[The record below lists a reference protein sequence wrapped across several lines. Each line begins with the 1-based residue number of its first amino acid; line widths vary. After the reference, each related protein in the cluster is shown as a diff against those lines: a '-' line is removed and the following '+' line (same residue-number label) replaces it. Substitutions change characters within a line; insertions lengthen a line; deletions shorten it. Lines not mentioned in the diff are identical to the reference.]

1 MAVYLDHNATTAL
14 DEGVLEAM
22 LPYLRNH
29 YGNPSSAHSL
39 GRPARGAINKAREQ
53 LAELVNAAPE
63 QIIFTSGGTEA
74 NNLALKG
81 ALSGSPA
88 GGRFAISA
96 IEHASLRGPAQALAG
111 QGWQLDTI
119 AVDKQGR
126 VSLDDVQTALTHNP
140 RLVSIMLGNNET
152 GVLQDIAGINKCIKN
167 AATIFHTDAVQ
178 ALGKIKVDFAA
189 SGAHLMSLS
198 AHKIYGPKG
207 IGALVMDKAI
217 AMEPLLHGGAHER
230 GKRAGT
236 ENVAAIVG
244 FGAAAQL
251 VRTELAQRQAH
262 WLELRNYLMARL
274 RELPGV
280 VIFAEQAEHLPNTV
294 LISVPQFQGETL
306 LAGLDQAGFMLSS
319 GSACTSGNLA
329 PSHVLV
335 AMGVEP
341 HLLRNVLR
349 ISLGKDTT
357 RAELDQFL
365 AALHRL
371 MAQCSPWQPK
381 TRAGNI
387 PI

>member
-1 MAVYLDHNATTAL
+1 
-14 DEGVLEAM
+14 
-22 LPYLRNH
+22 
-29 YGNPSSAHSL
+29 
-39 GRPARGAINKAREQ
+39 
-53 LAELVNAAPE
+53 
-63 QIIFTSGGTEA
+63 
-74 NNLALKG
+74 
-81 ALSGSPA
+81 
-88 GGRFAISA
+88 
-96 IEHASLRGPAQALAG
+96 
-111 QGWQLDTI
+111 
-119 AVDKQGR
+119 
-126 VSLDDVQTALTHNP
+126 
-140 RLVSIMLGNNET
+140 
-152 GVLQDIAGINKCIKN
+152 
-167 AATIFHTDAVQ
+167 
-178 ALGKIKVDFAA
+178 
-189 SGAHLMSLS
+189 
-198 AHKIYGPKG
+198 
-207 IGALVMDKAI
+207 
-217 AMEPLLHGGAHER
+217 
-230 GKRAGT
+230 
-236 ENVAAIVG
+236 
-244 FGAAAQL
+244 
-251 VRTELAQRQAH
+251 LAQRQAH